1 MERLRQDDRDDLANR
16 LLAGNLRKD
25 AMAVED
31 VLEAPL
37 GVDQDRDGDEAGLR
51 NGRKK
56 LTQKQ
61 NSSQNRQPRR

>member
-37 GVDQDRDGDEAGLR
+37 GVDQDQDGDDAGLR
-51 NGRKK
+51 NGRK
-56 LTQKQ
+56 
-61 NSSQNRQPRR
+61 